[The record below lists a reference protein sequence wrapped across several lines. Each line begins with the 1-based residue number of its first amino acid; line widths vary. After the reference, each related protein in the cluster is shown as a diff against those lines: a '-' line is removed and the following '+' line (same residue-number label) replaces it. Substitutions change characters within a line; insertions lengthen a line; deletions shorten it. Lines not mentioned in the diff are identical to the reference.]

1 MYKMKADG
9 VVFYDP
15 SADDMTLQVLSPK
28 VLYELNKAGS
38 LTFTVLPGNV
48 MYDGLHKLKTV
59 ITLERDGEIVFRGR
73 VLETAT
79 DLYNQKEVY
88 CEGEL
93 AFLLDSIVRPYE
105 YKGKASDLFRQ
116 LLTKH
121 NEQVEEY
128 KRFEIGIITAVTD
141 TDELETEGGGYAD
154 TMSEIKSLLLDGFG
168 GYLRVRREN
177 GVRYLDYVDAFNQ
190 TCTQEIN
197 FGVNL
202 VDIENKVN
210 AQDVFTVLVPLGSDG
225 VTIETVNGGK
235 DYIENPEAIA
245 QYGRIVKTHT
255 WDNVDNPAFLLEAGR
270 EYMAKMAA
278 ETTLTIRAVDLHDCG
293 VDTDSIH
300 LGDTVKLH
308 SVPHGM
314 DKRDV
319 CTAIDQDIENPE
331 KTEYTFGFPRETL
344 TESHAR
350 SIKGLSR
357 TLSHQHRWLTETDK
371 ALNINVEAVNLIG
384 HRTTQLEIDVNA
396 AEEAITLKA
405 SQDSVDILEEKHN
418 EVVLRLD
425 AAEGTLIAQAKQINL
440 KADLT
445 VLEGYVKMEDFEAV
459 EGWTDFFASARV
471 ETIWLEGGTVNADT
485 VLTPKIE
492 ADVADVDVAEIGE
505 AIVGSLTI
513 DGKTAAT
520 QEWVEELGYVVA
532 DDVRNYCTNMGFITA
547 GYLTSNQYTTATDV
561 RNYCTNM
568 GFITADSL
576 EKKTQY
582 VVTNVEK
589 TMNSAGYVTN
599 VTFSGVDITYYA

>member
-1 MYKMKADG
+1 MYKMQADG

-28 VLYELNKAGS
+28 VQHELNKAGS

-79 DLYNQKEVY
+79 DLYNQKEVN

-93 AFLLDSIVRPYE
+93 AFMLDSIVRPYQ

-116 LLTKH
+116 LVTKH

-128 KRFEIGIITAVTD
+128 KRFEIGIITAVKDED
-141 TDELETEGGGYAD
+141 TLETEGGGYAD

-190 TCTQEIN
+190 ACSQVID

-210 AQDVFTVLVPLGSDG
+210 AQDVCTVLVPLGKDSL
-225 VTIETVNGGK
+225 TIETVNGGK

-245 QYGRIVKTHT
+245 KYGRIVKTYT
-255 WDNVDNPAFLLEAGR
+255 WSETDDPAFLLELAQKH
-270 EYMAKMAA
+270 MAKMAA
-278 ETTLTIRAVDLHDCG
+278 ETTLTIQAIDLHDCG

-300 LGDTVKLH
+300 LGDTVTLH
-308 SVPHGM
+308 SIPHGL
-314 DKRDV
+314 DKEDV

-331 KTEYTFGFPRETL
+331 KTEYTFGFPQETL

-350 SIKGLSR
+350 AIKGLQHSVND
-357 TLSHQHRWLTETDK
+357 QHRWLTETDT

-384 HRTTQLEIDVNA
+384 HRTTQLEIDVDA

-405 SQDSVDILEEKHN
+405 SQDSVDILEERHTQV
-418 EVVLRLD
+418 ELRLD
-425 AAEGTLIAQAKQINL
+425 AAEGTLTAQADEIYL
-440 KADLT
+440 KANKTYVDDL
-445 VLEGYVKMEDFEAV
+445 
-459 EGWTDFFASARV
+459 
-471 ETIWLEGGTVNADT
+471 
-485 VLTPKIE
+485 
-492 ADVADVDVAEIGE
+492 VA
-505 AIVGSLTI
+505 
-513 DGKTAAT
+513 KCAT
-520 QEWVEELGYVVA
+520 VEELEAVQ
-532 DDVRNYCTNMGFITA
+532 
-547 GYLTSNQYTTATDV
+547 SWATD
-561 RNYCTNM
+561 
-568 GFITADSL
+568 
-576 EKKTQY
+576 
-582 VVTNVEK
+582 
-589 TMNSAGYVTN
+589 
-599 VTFSGVDITYYA
+599 FSGVTVSASSMIGGYGDFDMLVCGMINGIDLNARLADLDARLKALEG

>member
-1 MYKMKADG
+1 M
-9 VVFYDP
+9 
-15 SADDMTLQVLSPK
+15 
-28 VLYELNKAGS
+28 
-38 LTFTVLPGNV
+38 
-48 MYDGLHKLKTV
+48 
-59 ITLERDGEIVFRGR
+59 
-73 VLETAT
+73 
-79 DLYNQKEVY
+79 
-88 CEGEL
+88 
-93 AFLLDSIVRPYE
+93 
-105 YKGKASDLFRQ
+105 
-116 LLTKH
+116 
-121 NEQVEEY
+121 EEY

-255 WDNVDNPAFLLEAGR
+255 WYNVDNPAFLLEAGR

-293 VDTDSIH
+293 VDTDGIH

-331 KTEYTFGFPRETL
+331 KTEYTFGFPQETL

-425 AAEGTLIAQAKQINL
+425 AAEGTLTAQANEIYL
-440 KADLT
+440 KADKTYVDNLIAKCAT
-445 VLEGYVKMEDFEAV
+445 VEELEAV
-459 EGWTDFFASARV
+459 QGWAERFTGNTIEGQDVVGTRADFDELV
-471 ETIWLEGGTVNADT
+471 CGQLNGG
-485 VLTPKIE
+485 
-492 ADVADVDVAEIGE
+492 
-505 AIVGSLTI
+505 
-513 DGKTAAT
+513 TAAT

-532 DDVRNYCTNMGFITA
+532 DDVRNYCTNMGFITS

-568 GFITADSL
+568 GFITAGSL
-576 EKKTQY
+576 EAKTQY
-582 VVTNVEK
+582 VVMGVNK
-589 TMNSAGYVTN
+589 THNSYGYLTDVTCY
-599 VTFSGVDITYYA
+599 GVDITYYA